1 MSRGRKIIA
10 LIIMLA
16 FIAIGVAFMIQR
28 IGAIIGWDQAADGWW
43 IIALLAGLIL
53 LTAFLVYRAV
63 SRKLNR

>member
-1 MSRGRKIIA
+1 
-10 LIIMLA
+10 MLA